1 MKIFESALVNI
12 FVSFF
17 VGGLVSMLTITNPLS
32 KIPLFLSLTTE
43 MDDAARRR
51 QARKACIYAFVILT
65 VSLFGGVFILEGFG
79 ISYGALRI
87 AGGITI
93 SLIGYRMLFQ
103 GQDIQR
109 PGEQGRH
116 EIAFFPLALPG
127 ISGPGAIAVVIGIS
141 TEVAELRSMAQQAIA
156 YSATVFSIFL
166 TVLVVWIT
174 LRSARFITK
183 LMGQESIDALSRL
196 MGFLLVCI
204 GVQFVGS
211 GVRTFIAGA

>member
-1 MKIFESALVNI
+1 MKVFESALVNI
-12 FVSFF
+12 FASFF

-43 MDDAARRR
+43 MDDTARRR
-51 QARKACIYAFVILT
+51 QARKACVYAFIILT

-93 SLIGYRMLFQ
+93 AIIGYRMLFQ
-103 GQDIQR
+103 SQEVQR
-109 PGEQGRH
+109 TGDRGRQ

-156 YSATVFSIFL
+156 YSATVFSIIL
-166 TVLVVWIT
+166 TVLVVWTT
-174 LRSARFITK
+174 LRSAQFVTK
-183 LMGQESIDALSRL
+183 LMGQDSIDALSRL